1 MQVKITEQQKLMAAF
16 KKEHSEAVVGNI
28 KVGSVLGG
36 MHGMLGM
43 IYQTSKL
50 HPTMGINYRGHD
62 LHTIIKRAQK
72 APGGEQPLPEAILWL
87 LLSGEFPTKEEM
99 EELQQELF
107 ERGKLKP

>member
-1 MQVKITEQQKLMAAF
+1 MFSKTLKDKMQVKIAAEQKLFAEF

-62 LHTIIKRAQK
+62 LHAIIREAQK
-72 APGGEQPLPEAILWL
+72 APGGEQPLPESVLWL
-87 LLSGEFPTKEEM
+87 LMSGEFPTRSEM
-99 EELQQELF
+99 EEL
-107 ERGKLKP
+107 

>member
-1 MQVKITEQQKLMAAF
+1 MFSLALKAKMEVKIAEKQHLFSAF

-62 LHTIIKRAQK
+62 LQSLI
-72 APGGEQPLPEAILWL
+72 
-87 LLSGEFPTKEEM
+87 
-99 EELQQELF
+99 
-107 ERGKLKP
+107 